1 MKVCVVSLIL
11 HCRDCLCNYNSLVQL
26 LLLQFPAP
34 PDAINTTQ
42 ITITML
48 CCTVQH
54 NTIQNITNSQNQ
66 MNLLMNQ
73 RKVCQHPYLFGE
85 PRDSKGEYVG
95 VSSPETL
102 VQVSGKLALLD
113 RLLKRLKTEGHKVS
127 ASHVNNLLFDRL
139 HYSCSN
145 WFCVMHTS

>member
-1 MKVCVVSLIL
+1 
-11 HCRDCLCNYNSLVQL
+11 
-26 LLLQFPAP
+26 
-34 PDAINTTQ
+34 
-42 ITITML
+42 
-48 CCTVQH
+48 
-54 NTIQNITNSQNQ
+54 

-127 ASHVNNLLFDRL
+127 SSNFNNLMFSWL
-139 HYSCSN
+139 HYNSSD
-145 WFCVMHTS
+145 

>member
-1 MKVCVVSLIL
+1 
-11 HCRDCLCNYNSLVQL
+11 
-26 LLLQFPAP
+26 
-34 PDAINTTQ
+34 
-42 ITITML
+42 
-48 CCTVQH
+48 
-54 NTIQNITNSQNQ
+54 

-127 ASHVNNLLFDRL
+127 SSTFDKLSHI
-139 HYSCSN
+139 
-145 WFCVMHTS
+145 TSRITVIVTAFVWCIVEKLNSACYHCYCYCYDYQYD